1 MRRIKPLHFFLCAV
15 CSSAL
20 FADTEFYNFP
30 TKVAESNSLKNSVV
44 QLRDRIE
51 SIKRRQSAMN
61 QDMDEFR
68 DRINKLMIQ
77 SNKQSAFEDQ
87 NNILDLSLL
96 SSSTKR
102 PEVRENNDDHIADE
116 PESFDAELVY
126 QQDSTVLPQDPIE
139 RAPEPQENQEVIAS
153 GELIQSPQTKRNSV
167 GFYVG
172 ACFPHDVDLNGF
184 GKAQFSPGFQFEA
197 EYRRSFG
204 SFFTGLSFGTKF
216 YEIEKVYNLPSTSLL
231 MAIPGVTEETA
242 NEMGNMITLEG
253 SRDGKNY
260 LFNAGLLFGGKY
272 NFSDKFFIN
281 GRFSFGYAHTKHKIN
296 FANNSMKAS
305 DDYLYLSLLN
315 GLGWQINETASL
327 MLYYMLD
334 GHGKSDIYGSQ
345 LYSNTGLRLGI
356 DF

>member
-1 MRRIKPLHFFLCAV
+1 MRRTKPLHFFLCAV
-15 CSSAL
+15 CTSAL
-20 FADTEFYNFP
+20 FADTEFYNFS
-30 TKVAESNSLKNSVV
+30 TRVAESNNLKNSVV

-61 QDMDEFR
+61 QDMDEFK
-68 DRINKLMIQ
+68 DRINQLIIQ
-77 SNKQSAFEDQ
+77 SDKQSAFEDQ
-87 NNILDLSLL
+87 NNILDLSFL
-96 SSSTKR
+96 SSSTE
-102 PEVRENNDDHIADE
+102 PQESNDDYIADE
-116 PESFDAELVY
+116 PESFDTEPVY
-126 QQDSTVLPQDPIE
+126 QEDSTVPPQDTIE
-139 RAPEPQENQEVIAS
+139 QATEPQENQDIIAG
-153 GELIQSPQTKRNSV
+153 GEIIQFPQTKRNSV

-172 ACFPHDVDLNGF
+172 ACFPHDADLNGP

-281 GRFSFGYAHTKHKIN
+281 GRFSFGYALTKHKIN
-296 FANNSMKAS
+296 FANNSIKAS
-305 DDYLYLSLLN
+305 DDYLYLSLLT